1 LSLTIVRVLPM
12 YVALA
17 GSGESQRTRLFL
29 GWFGPRGL
37 ASIVFAV
44 IVLDTGLPGAEMM
57 SIVVA
62 STVLFSLIAHG
73 VSARLAKHVY

>member
-1 LSLTIVRVLPM
+1 M

-17 GSGESQRTRLFL
+17 GSGESTHSRLFL

-44 IVLDTGLPGAEMM
+44 IVLDSGLPGAEMM

-62 STVLFSLIAHG
+62 CTVLFSLVAHG
-73 VSARLAKHVY
+73 VSARPLSNWLAAKESTHID